1 MTEKGRN
8 TAVGV
13 FVIAGFILL
22 GVLIFKFSQIFALAK
37 GGYEVKALVGNSS
50 GIIPGKV
57 VHYLGIEVGQV
68 SEVKLT
74 RDGSM
79 VRVTMLIDD
88 DVDIPS
94 NAEFHTTMGGFGG
107 TFLDIRLPTNVL
119 GRTKPPEPPLDKDD
133 KASIKGI
140 TTGRRL
146 IPKIITDRFEQMLI
160 KFDKLD
166 VLLDNLSEM
175 TEKRRLADVRGG
187 EKSPNLSST
196 IEHFDEMLA
205 KVVDDENA
213 LNLKTTLKNL
223 ADRTTEL
230 EATIKQVNK
239 TFAEVS
245 TDVGQVKEK
254 TIRLIGKLYDDAASL
269 GDLLRTFNSL
279 AKGIQEG
286 EGTVGKL
293 LKTEDLHRN
302 LNMLILQLN
311 QTSQDI
317 SRLVQKIEKR
327 GITGK
332 D

>member
-22 GVLIFKFSQIFALAK
+22 GVMIFQFRQIFTLAK
-37 GGYEVKALVGNSS
+37 GGYEISALVGNSS

-94 NAEFHTTMGGFGG
+94 NAQLHTTMGGFGS
-107 TFLDIRLPTNVL
+107 TFLDIRLPTNLL
-119 GRTKPPEPPLDKDD
+119 GRTVPPEPPVSKDD
-133 KASIKGI
+133 KALIQGI
-140 TTGRRL
+140 TSGRRL
-146 IPKIITDRFEQMLI
+146 IPKTMTDKFEQMLT
-160 KFDKLD
+160 KFDRLD
-166 VLLDNLSEM
+166 ILLDNLSEM

-187 EKSPNLSST
+187 KKSPNLSST

-205 KVVDDENA
+205 RVADDENA
-213 LNLKTTLKNL
+213 RNLKATLKNL
-223 ADRTTEL
+223 AGRTAEL
-230 EATIKQVNK
+230 ETTIQKIDK
-239 TFAEVS
+239 TLDGMTEVKDKS
-245 TDVGQVKEK
+245 L
-254 TIRLIGKLYDDAASL
+254 RLVGKLYDDAASL

-286 EGTVGKL
+286 QGTVGKM
-293 LKTEDLHRN
+293 LKSDELHRN
-302 LNMLILQLN
+302 LNLLVLQLN

-317 SRLVQKIEKR
+317 SRLVRKFEKR

>member
-22 GVLIFKFSQIFALAK
+22 GVLIFQFSQIFTLAK
-37 GGYEVKALVGNSS
+37 GGYEVRALVGNSS
-50 GIIPGKV
+50 GIVPGKV

-68 SEVKLT
+68 SQVKLT

-94 NAEFHTTMGGFGG
+94 NAELHTAMGGFGA
-107 TFLDIRLPTNVL
+107 TLLDIQLPTNLL
-119 GRTKPPEPPLDKDD
+119 GRTVPPEPPVAKDD
-133 KASIKGI
+133 KATIEGV
-140 TTGRRL
+140 TTGRSL
-146 IPKIITDRFEQMLI
+146 IPKTITDRFEQMLI

-187 EKSPNLSST
+187 RKSPNLSST
-196 IEHFDEMLA
+196 IERFDEMLA

-213 LNLKTTLKNL
+213 QNLKTTLKNL
-223 ADRTTEL
+223 ADRTAEL
-230 EATIKQVNK
+230 EATIKQVNE

-245 TDVGQVKEK
+245 TDVGEVKEK
-254 TIRLIGKLYDDAASL
+254 TVRLIGKLYDDAASL
-269 GDLLRTFNSL
+269 SDLLRTFNSL
-279 AKGIQEG
+279 AKFF
-286 EGTVGKL
+286 
-293 LKTEDLHRN
+293 N
-302 LNMLILQLN
+302 P
-311 QTSQDI
+311 
-317 SRLVQKIEKR
+317 
-327 GITGK
+327 
-332 D
+332 

>member
-22 GVLIFKFSQIFALAK
+22 GVMIFQFSQIFTLAK
-37 GGYEVKALVGNSS
+37 GGYRVRALVGNSS
-50 GIIPGKV
+50 GIVPGKV

-74 RDGSM
+74 RDGSR

-88 DVDIPS
+88 DVDIPK
-94 NAEFHTTMGGFGG
+94 NAQFHTTMGGFGA
-107 TFLDIRLPTNVL
+107 TFLDIRLPTNLL
-119 GRTKPPEPPLDKDD
+119 GRTVPPEPPVDKDD
-133 KASIKGI
+133 KATILGV
-140 TTGRRL
+140 TTGRGL
-146 IPKIITDRFEQMLI
+146 IPKSVTTKFEQMLA

-175 TEKRRLADVRGG
+175 TEKRRLADVRAGR
-187 EKSPNLSST
+187 KPPNLPST

-205 KVVDDENA
+205 KVADDENA
-213 LNLKTTLKNL
+213 QNLKRTLKNL
-223 ADRTTEL
+223 ADRTAEL
-230 EATIKQVNK
+230 ETTIHKIDK
-239 TFAEVS
+239 TLDGMTEVKDQS
-245 TDVGQVKEK
+245 L
-254 TIRLIGKLYDDAASL
+254 RLIGKLYDDAASL

-293 LKTEDLHRN
+293 LKSDELHRN
-302 LNMLILQLN
+302 LNMLVLQLN

-317 SRLVQKIEKR
+317 SRLVKKIEKR
-327 GITGK
+327 GIGGK